1 MIFPQY
7 FLWYLCLLPLVIPH
21 LTLSLKKGV
30 GVLALW
36 FAAQVAIGTFAVEI
50 KIFLERKMPFIFF
63 VLYNVTCLCIRNSTI
78 YCVCGDKMS
87 PFPVGFLQVILL
99 IYFGLTLSLL
109 CFRPFGWRQRIT
121 WSLRD
126 RTLLSSSG
134 LLACSFSSSTLT

>member
-50 KIFLERKMPFIFF
+50 KIFLERKMPFIF
-63 VLYNVTCLCIRNSTI
+63 LYCITLLAYASEI
-78 YCVCGDKMS
+78 PLFIVCVGIKC
-87 PFPVGFLQVILL
+87 P
-99 IYFGLTLSLL
+99 LSL
-109 CFRPFGWRQRIT
+109 W
-121 WSLRD
+121 
-126 RTLLSSSG
+126 
-134 LLACSFSSSTLT
+134 AFSR